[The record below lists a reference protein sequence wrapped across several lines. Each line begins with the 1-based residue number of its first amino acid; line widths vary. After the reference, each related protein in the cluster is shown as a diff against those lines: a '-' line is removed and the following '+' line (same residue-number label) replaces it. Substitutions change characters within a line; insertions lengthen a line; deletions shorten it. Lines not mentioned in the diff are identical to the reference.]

1 MTLSP
6 IPSNTS
12 ASRHARAERS
22 LMSRI
27 PMRLFFTAALA
38 AGAFACGTWFGR
50 DPGSRV
56 AFAAE
61 PETPQL
67 YELRI
72 YTAAP
77 GKMEALNKRFR
88 EHTLRLFEKHG
99 IKNVGYW
106 TGVDDGER
114 EKLYYL
120 VAYPDREARER
131 RLVNGIAKDPEFLK
145 VVAESEKGGKLTSGT
160 ESVLLA
166 PTDYSPIR

>member
-1 MTLSP
+1 MKG
-6 IPSNTS
+6 PS
-12 ASRHARAERS
+12 
-22 LMSRI
+22 MYRI
-27 PMRLFFTAALA
+27 AMRLMITAAVA
-38 AGAFACGTWFGR
+38 AGAFACGTRYSR
-50 DPGSRV
+50 DAAPA
-56 AFAAE
+56 AFAAG
-61 PETPQL
+61 PAAPQL

-72 YTAAP
+72 YTAAA
-77 GKMEALNKRFR
+77 GKMDALHARFR
-88 EHTLRLFEKHG
+88 DHALPLFERHG

-106 TGVDDGER
+106 TGVDEGQR

-145 VVAESEKGGKLTSGT
+145 AVVESEKGGKLTSGT

>member
-1 MTLSP
+1 
-6 IPSNTS
+6 
-12 ASRHARAERS
+12 
-22 LMSRI
+22 MSRTT
-27 PMRLFFTAALA
+27 MRLFIAAALV

-50 DPGSRV
+50 DAGSPA
-56 AFAAE
+56 AFAVE
-61 PETPQL
+61 PAASQL

-77 GKMEALNKRFR
+77 GKMGALHARFR
-88 EHTLRLFEKHG
+88 DHTLRLFGKHG

-106 TGVDDGER
+106 TGVDDGQR

-131 RLVNGIAKDPEFLK
+131 RLVNGIAKNPEFLK
-145 VVAESEKGGKLTSGT
+145 AVAESEKGGKLTSGI

-166 PTDYSPIR
+166 PTDYSPMR